1 MALSQLLQGLI
12 TTKHIRIID
21 QLAQSY
27 LTGNDYVIAYRTQL
41 GNMVEQHTQIYL
53 AYMMTSPPPGHMT
66 NMYGLISAC
75 KWSITTKLDRMIEQH
90 APP

>member
-53 AYMMTSPPPGHMT
+53 AYDDD
-66 NMYGLISAC
+66 
-75 KWSITTKLDRMIEQH
+75 ITTSRSHDKYVWLNFSL
-90 APP
+90 